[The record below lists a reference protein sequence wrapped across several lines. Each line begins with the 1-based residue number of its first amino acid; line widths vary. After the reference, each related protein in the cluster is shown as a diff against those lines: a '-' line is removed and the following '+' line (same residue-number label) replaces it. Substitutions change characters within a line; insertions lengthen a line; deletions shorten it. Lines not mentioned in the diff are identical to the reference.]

1 MRRYAWI
8 WMAGC
13 IAWVADL
20 VINLARRNAQHAELA
35 LIMAVLFGIAYAF
48 YRTQGR

>member
-8 WMAGC
+8 WLAGC
-13 IAWVADL
+13 LAWLFDV
-20 VINLARRNAQHAELA
+20 VVNVTYHNVQHAELA
-35 LIMAVLFGIAYAF
+35 LIMAVLFGIAYGF